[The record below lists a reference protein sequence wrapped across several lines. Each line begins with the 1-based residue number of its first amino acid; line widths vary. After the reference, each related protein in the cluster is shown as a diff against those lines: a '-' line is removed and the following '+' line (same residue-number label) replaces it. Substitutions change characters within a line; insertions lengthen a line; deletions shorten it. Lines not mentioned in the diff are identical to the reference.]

1 MRRAIGRPVVSTDR
15 IARFLA
21 KTSPQTPCLVVD
33 LDIVAENYR
42 RLEGAFPFAAIYYA
56 VKANPAREILD
67 VLSRLGSR
75 FDAASIYEVEDCL
88 SLGIDAE
95 RLSYGST
102 VKKSRDIARAFAG
115 GVRLFAVDSEAE
127 LLKLA
132 EAAPGTEIFCRIFTS
147 GQGADWP
154 LSRKFGCEID
164 MAASL
169 LRQAR
174 DLGLE
179 PGGVSFHVGSQQGD
193 PEQWDIAIG
202 ETARLFK
209 ELDTSGIALRSI
221 NLGGGFPARYRRD
234 IPPLEA
240 YAEAIDR
247 SLTRHFG
254 AHMPEIVLEPGRGIV
269 GDAGI
274 IRSEIVLISQ
284 KGYGEGR
291 RRWIYLDIGKFGGLP
306 ETIGEAIQYR
316 LRTPHD
322 GKPTGPVV
330 LAGPT
335 CDEVDILYEEAVYEL
350 PLDLAIGDQVDILST
365 GAYTASYASVGFNG
379 FPPLKQYF
387 V

>member
-1 MRRAIGRPVVSTDR
+1 MPTDK
-15 IARFLA
+15 ISCFLA
-21 KTSPQTPCLVVD
+21 ETQPPTPCLIVD
-33 LDIVAENYR
+33 LDIVADTYR
-42 RLEGAFPFAAIYYA
+42 RLEQAFPFAAIYYA
-56 VKANPAREILD
+56 VKANPAREILA
-67 VLSRLGSR
+67 VLSRLGAR

-88 SLGIDAE
+88 ALGIE
-95 RLSYGST
+95 PGRLSYGST

-115 GVRLFAVDSEAE
+115 GVRLFAFDSEAE
-127 LLKLA
+127 LFKLA
-132 EAAPGTEIFCRIFTS
+132 EAAPKAEVFCRIFTS
-147 GQGADWP
+147 GEGADWP
-154 LSRKFGCEID
+154 LSRKFGCELD

-169 LRQAR
+169 LGQAR
-174 DLGLE
+174 ELGLD

-202 ETARLFK
+202 ETARLFTQ
-209 ELDTSGIALRSI
+209 LGAQGIALRSI

-234 IPPLEA
+234 VPPLEA
-240 YAEAIDR
+240 YAESIER
-247 SLTRHFG
+247 SLSRHFG
-254 AHMPEIVLEPGRGIV
+254 NHRPEIILEPGRAIV

-284 KGYGEGR
+284 KGYGIGR
-291 RRWIYLDIGKFGGLP
+291 RRWIYLDVGKFGGLP

-316 LRTPHD
+316 LKTPHD
-322 GKPTGPVV
+322 GKPTGPIV

-335 CDEVDILYEEAVYEL
+335 CDEVDILYEDADYEL
-350 PLDLAIGDQVDILST
+350 PLDLAIGDQIDILSA

>member
-1 MRRAIGRPVVSTDR
+1 MPSDKISH
-15 IARFLA
+15 FLA
-21 KTSPQTPCLVVD
+21 EARPPTPCLVVD
-33 LDIVAENYR
+33 LDIVAETYR
-42 RLEGAFPFAAIYYA
+42 RFERAFPFAAIYYA
-56 VKANPAREILD
+56 VKANPAHRILA
-67 VLSRLGSR
+67 VLSRLGAR

-88 SLGIDAE
+88 ALGIAPG

-115 GVRLFAVDSEAE
+115 GVRLFAFDSEAE
-127 LLKLA
+127 LRKLA
-132 EAAPGTEIFCRIFTS
+132 EAAPGAEVLCRIFTS
-147 GQGADWP
+147 GEGADWP
-154 LSRKFGCEID
+154 LSRKFGCELD

-174 DLGLE
+174 ELDLE
-179 PGGVSFHVGSQQGD
+179 AGGISFHVGSQQGD

-202 ETARLFK
+202 ETARLFTALGA
-209 ELDTSGIALRSI
+209 EGIELRSI
-221 NLGGGFPARYRRD
+221 NLGGGFPARYRRGV
-234 IPPLEA
+234 PPLEA
-240 YAEAIDR
+240 YAESIER

-254 AHMPEIVLEPGRGIV
+254 NHRPEIILEPGRAIV
-269 GDAGI
+269 GDAGV

-284 KGYGEGR
+284 KGYGTGR
-291 RRWIYLDIGKFGGLP
+291 RRWIYLDVGKFGGLP
-306 ETIGEAIQYR
+306 ETIGEAIRYR
-316 LRTPHD
+316 LATPHD

-335 CDEVDILYEEAVYEL
+335 CDEVDILYEEAGYEL
-350 PLDLAIGDQVDILST
+350 PLDLAIGERVDILSA